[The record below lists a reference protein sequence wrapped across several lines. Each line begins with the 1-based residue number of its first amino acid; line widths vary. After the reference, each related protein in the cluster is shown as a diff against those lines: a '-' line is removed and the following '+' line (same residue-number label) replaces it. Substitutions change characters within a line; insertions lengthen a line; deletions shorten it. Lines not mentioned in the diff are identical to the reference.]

1 MNEKTME
8 VKEVAL
14 PTNPNFLEVSG
25 VRCYEQDGVAYL
37 NLEDVA
43 RGLGFTTIATSGNEV
58 VRWNRVRKYLED
70 FNYSVPTSGHDGESN
85 GRPSYIPENI
95 FYRLAMKAKNETA
108 ERFQA
113 IVADE
118 VIPSIRKH
126 GAYLT
131 EQKMDE
137 LIADPDMI
145 IKLAMELKESRKRN
159 KALVAENSYQ
169 KQVIADFEPVK
180 QYVDTILE
188 SKGTLATTQI
198 AADYGM
204 SAVQLNRILKDEDIQ
219 WNVNG
224 QWILRKQYMGKGY
237 TDSKT
242 ISFNHS
248 DGRPDTKVRT
258 VWTQKG
264 RLMIHEVLS
273 KRGIKALMDR

>member
-1 MNEKTME
+1 
-8 VKEVAL
+8 
-14 PTNPNFLEVSG
+14 
-25 VRCYEQDGVAYL
+25 
-37 NLEDVA
+37 
-43 RGLGFTTIATSGNEV
+43 
-58 VRWNRVRKYLED
+58 
-70 FNYSVPTSGHDGESN
+70 
-85 GRPSYIPENI
+85 
-95 FYRLAMKAKNETA
+95 
-108 ERFQA
+108 
-113 IVADE
+113 
-118 VIPSIRKH
+118 
-126 GAYLT
+126 
-131 EQKMDE
+131 MDE

-145 IKLAMELKESRKRN
+145 IKLAMELKESRNRN

-242 ISFNHS
+242 ISFFHS

-264 RLMIHEVLS
+264 RLMIHEVLT

>member
-8 VKEVAL
+8 VNEVAL
-14 PTNPNFLEVSG
+14 PVTTFNNDEFGSIRTMTIDGEPWFVGKDVTSILGYTNPSKAILDHV
-25 VRCYEQDGVAYL
+25 DADDKL
-37 NLEDVA
+37 N
-43 RGLGFTTIATSGNEV
+43 
-58 VRWNRVRKYLED
+58 
-70 FNYSVPTSGHDGESN
+70 
-85 GRPSYIPENI
+85 
-95 FYRLAMKAKNETA
+95 NETLSSLGQRGGWLINESGLYSLILSSKLPTA
-108 ERFQA
+108 KRFKKW
-113 IVADE
+113 VTSE
-118 VIPSIRKH
+118 VLPSIRKH

-145 IKLAMELKESRKRN
+145 IKLATQLKESRKRN
-159 KALVAENSYQ
+159 KALIAENSYQ

-204 SAVQLNRILKDEDIQ
+204 SAVQLNRILKEEGIQ

-224 QWILRKQYMGKGY
+224 QWILRKPHMGKGY

-242 ISFNHS
+242 ISFCHS

-264 RLMIHEVLS
+264 RLMIHEVLT

>member
-14 PTNPNFLEVSG
+14 PVTTFNNDEFGSIRTMVIDGEPWFVGKDVTSILGYTNPSKAILDHV
-25 VRCYEQDGVAYL
+25 DADDKL
-37 NLEDVA
+37 N
-43 RGLGFTTIATSGNEV
+43 
-58 VRWNRVRKYLED
+58 
-70 FNYSVPTSGHDGESN
+70 
-85 GRPSYIPENI
+85 
-95 FYRLAMKAKNETA
+95 NETLSSLGQRGGWLINESGLYSLILSSKLPTA
-108 ERFQA
+108 KRFKKW
-113 IVADE
+113 VTSE
-118 VIPSIRKH
+118 VLPSIRKH

-145 IKLAMELKESRKRN
+145 IKLATELKESRKRN

-169 KQVIADFEPVK
+169 KQVIADFDPVK

-204 SAVQLNRILKDEDIQ
+204 SAVQLNRILKEDGIQ

-242 ISFNHS
+242 ISFCHS

-264 RLMIHEVLS
+264 RLMIHEVLT
-273 KRGIKALMDR
+273 KRGIKALMDREIE

>member
-1 MNEKTME
+1 MNELTTFNND
-8 VKEVAL
+8 VPGNA
-14 PTNPNFLEVSG
+14 NFLEISG
-25 VRCYEQDGVAYL
+25 VRCYEHDGVAYL

-43 RGLGFTTIATSGNEV
+43 RGLGFTTFAKSGNEV
-58 VRWNRVRKYLED
+58 IRWNTVYGYLEKLG
-70 FNYSVPTSGHDGESN
+70 VATSCNDKSYEE
-85 GRPSYIPENI
+85 RCPAYIPENI

-126 GAYLT
+126 GAYMT
-131 EQKMDE
+131 EQKIDE
-137 LIADPDMI
+137 ILSDPDTI
-145 IKLAMELKESRKRN
+145 IKLATELKESRKRN
-159 KALVAENSYQ
+159 QALIAENSYQ
-169 KQVIADFEPVK
+169 RQVIADFEPVK

-204 SAVQLNRILKDEDIQ
+204 SAVQLNRILKDAGIQ

-242 ISFNHS
+242 IAFNHS

-264 RLMIHEVLS
+264 RLMIHEVLTG
-273 KRGIKALMDR
+273 RGIQALMDR